1 VTVPVLLP
9 RKPEEMTRRA
19 QSYLLVAGLR
29 HGLVGAWMLLVP
41 SRFLNLQG
49 PLAGHPEPWAWS
61 FLAISTLCVIA
72 AVRRSEHLAQ
82 AALFFSTCS
91 TGALSVRL
99 LLAWLNNDIPGAL
112 GKASPLLWIFGLT
125 LTLKDL
131 IQCRQPLRSPFEAH
145 EVRRARTRRDA

>member
-1 VTVPVLLP
+1 
-9 RKPEEMTRRA
+9 
-19 QSYLLVAGLR
+19 
-29 HGLVGAWMLLVP
+29 
-41 SRFLNLQG
+41 LQG
-49 PLAGHPEPWAWS
+49 PLAGHPCRGPWS
-61 FLAISTLCVIA
+61 FLAIIH
-72 AVRRSEHLAQ
+72 AVRDRCGAPLRAHLAQ
-82 AALFFSTCS
+82 AALFFSTCIHG
-91 TGALSVRL
+91 GARRFRL